1 MKKVFLVFAVASIL
15 AACGDSSTDSTTT
28 TDSTNLS
35 VDSAAITPIDT
46 TSTLTDTSSS
56 RMSTD
61 TTTR

>member
-1 MKKVFLVFAVASIL
+1 MKKVFLVFAVALIL